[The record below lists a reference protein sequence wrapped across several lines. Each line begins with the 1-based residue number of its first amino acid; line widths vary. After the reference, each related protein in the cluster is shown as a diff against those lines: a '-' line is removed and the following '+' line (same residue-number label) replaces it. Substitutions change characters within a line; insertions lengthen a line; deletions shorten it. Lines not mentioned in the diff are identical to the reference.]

1 MAKFQ
6 RRGTFPSSRRGLTR
20 SGKPWDQSLSDLVE
34 VLEPSASVVNLPK
47 HSKVVEEGQLPPGI
61 FVLLHGSVK
70 LCVSLETGPTM
81 IFRLVQSKEVLGL
94 SALISGNPSQYTAE
108 TVDLTQFLFVSRKEF
123 LELLT
128 HHPKLCTSVVGI
140 LSHQLREAINM
151 VHFCSGAQPAVEKL
165 ADLLKLWIAEIGKP
179 TDRGIELQLLLTQ
192 KEIGQMLGVS
202 RETVGRLLAEL
213 ECQGVLQLT
222 GGSSIYVLK
231 KEALDE
237 LSIPSPRR
245 DRN

>member
-1 MAKFQ
+1 
-6 RRGTFPSSRRGLTR
+6 
-20 SGKPWDQSLSDLVE
+20 
-34 VLEPSASVVNLPK
+34 
-47 HSKVVEEGQLPPGI
+47 
-61 FVLLHGSVK
+61 
-70 LCVSLETGPTM
+70 
-81 IFRLVQSKEVLGL
+81 
-94 SALISGNPSQYTAE
+94 
-108 TVDLTQFLFVSRKEF
+108 
-123 LELLT
+123 
-128 HHPKLCTSVVGI
+128 
-140 LSHQLREAINM
+140 M